1 MQVNQSG
8 FASRVAAEQTNNLS
22 GDLDRATAAWQAL
35 VLGVEDGSGIIAT
48 SIRTAVQAMTGLL
61 LLLSES
67 DDALGKSIGTGQG
80 SALRN
85 EASIDAFREQVN
97 ELLDASEQL
106 AQSDATDRII
116 SRYRD
121 LIRVS
126 LEQADTVEQTLALE
140 QKLEGVLAKT
150 AEGTVKYAAT
160 QVQLKYVRDQIKE
173 QQAAQIAASVQEAQV
188 VTDTAEA
195 TASKRRP
202 SVSLLMRCGPLPLH
216 RKPPRLGRG
225 SGSWRYAVE

>member
-1 MQVNQSG
+1 M
-8 FASRVAAEQTNNLS
+8 
-22 GDLDRATAAWQAL
+22 
-35 VLGVEDGSGIIAT
+35 
-48 SIRTAVQAMTGLL
+48 L

-173 QQAAQIAASVQEAQV
+173 QQAE
-188 VTDTAEA
+188 
-195 TASKRRP
+195 R
-202 SVSLLMRCGPLPLH
+202 
-216 RKPPRLGRG
+216 
-225 SGSWRYAVE
+225 